1 MNRAAEHA
9 IIIATAAGD
18 VIVPAGAP
26 TSPGGYLVSRPV
38 GTVGGLPLRL
48 VRPTGPELHRPDV

>member
-1 MNRAAEHA
+1 MDGAAEHA

-18 VIVPAGAP
+18 AIGPAGAP
-26 TSPGGYLVSRPV
+26 TSPGGYLASRPV

-48 VRPTGPELHRPDV
+48 VADRP